1 MNKTPSARGLQRKL
15 ARLAKNL
22 DILKTFLNNLRS
34 LFCFLRSRRTFRLS
48 DRLIL
53 RKTFLIS
60 RFFQAENVVIFSSFT
75 CADDDDD
82 DGDGGLVFRSY
93 FDMCA
98 KESK

>member
-1 MNKTPSARGLQRKL
+1 MNKTPSARGLRRKL
-15 ARLAKNL
+15 ARLAKKSRYFEN
-22 DILKTFLNNLRS
+22 ISKQIEVSFLL
-34 LFCFLRSRRTFRLS
+34 FLRRRRTFRLS

-75 CADDDDD
+75 CADDDD
-82 DGDGGLVFRSY
+82 GDGGLVFRSY

>member
-1 MNKTPSARGLQRKL
+1 M
-15 ARLAKNL
+15 
-22 DILKTFLNNLRS
+22 
-34 LFCFLRSRRTFRLS
+34 S

-82 DGDGGLVFRSY
+82 DGDGGLVFRFY

>member
-1 MNKTPSARGLQRKL
+1 MITRYAREKKIFHFFLLQNSRNIYL
-15 ARLAKNL
+15 LS
-22 DILKTFLNNLRS
+22 F
-34 LFCFLRSRRTFRLS
+34 RSRRTFRLS

-82 DGDGGLVFRSY
+82 GDGGLVFRSY